1 MLNLRDVH
9 ASYGEIPALHGVSL
23 EVPKSQIVTILGANG
38 AGKSTTIRTIAGLL
52 PASVGS
58 IEFDG
63 REIRELS
70 ADRIVHLG
78 ISVVPEG
85 RQLFGEM
92 TVRENLRL
100 GAYTRGGGEQVR
112 RQMDRVIAYFPVLG
126 DRLTQLAHLLS
137 GGEQQMLAIG
147 RALMARPTLLVLD
160 EPSLGLAPILVEEL
174 FAIVKNM
181 SEGEGITV
189 LLAEQNASQALG
201 IAHYGY
207 VMETGNVV
215 LEDSAENL
223 LGNEA
228 VRGAYLGF

>member
-9 ASYGEIPALHGVSL
+9 ASYGQIPALHGVSL

-189 LLAEQNASQALG
+189 LLAEQNASHALG

>member
-1 MLNLRDVH
+1 MLKLKGVN
-9 ASYGEIPALHGVSL
+9 ASYGQVPALHGVSL
-23 EVPKSQIVTILGANG
+23 EVTRAQIVTILGANG
-38 AGKSTTIRTIAGLL
+38 AGKSTTIKIIAGLL
-52 PASVGS
+52 PASGGS
-58 IEFDG
+58 IKFDG
-63 REIRELS
+63 QEIKAMS
-70 ADRIVHLG
+70 ADRIVRLG

-92 TVRENLRL
+92 TVLENLRL
-100 GAYTRGGGEQVR
+100 GAYTRGDGEQVR
-112 RQMDRVIAYFPVLG
+112 RQLERVISYFPVLG
-126 DRLTQLAHLLS
+126 GRLAQLSHLLS

-147 RALMARPTLLVLD
+147 RALMASPKLLILD

-174 FAIVKNM
+174 FAIIKGL

-189 LLAEQNASQALG
+189 LLAEQNANQALS

-207 VMETGNVV
+207 VLETGSVV
-215 LEDSAENL
+215 LEDTAENL

>member
-1 MLNLRDVH
+1 M
-9 ASYGEIPALHGVSL
+9 HGVSL
-23 EVPKSQIVTILGANG
+23 EVPKAQIVAVLGANG

-52 PASVGS
+52 PASSGS
-58 IEFDG
+58 IAFDEQ
-63 REIRELS
+63 EIRALT

-92 TVRENLRL
+92 TVLENLRL
-100 GAYTRGGGEQVR
+100 GAYTRSNGEQVR
-112 RQMDRVIAYFPVLG
+112 RRMERVISYFPVLG
-126 DRLTQLAHLLS
+126 DRLAQLSHLLS

-147 RALMARPTLLVLD
+147 RALMARPRFLILD

-174 FAIVKNM
+174 FARIKSL

-189 LLAEQNASQALG
+189 LLAEQNANQALS

-207 VMETGNVV
+207 VLETGSVV
-215 LEDSAENL
+215 LEDTAENL
-223 LGNEA
+223 LVNEL

>member
-1 MLNLRDVH
+1 MLKLRDVH
-9 ASYGEIPALHGVSL
+9 ASYGQVPALHGVSL
-23 EVPKSQIVTILGANG
+23 EVPEAQIVTVLGANG

-52 PASVGS
+52 PASGGS

-63 REIRELS
+63 QEISSLS

-92 TVRENLRL
+92 TVLENLRL
-100 GAYTRGGGEQVR
+100 GAYTRGHGEQVR
-112 RQMDRVIAYFPVLG
+112 RQMERVISYFPVLG
-126 DRLTQLAHLLS
+126 DRLAQLSHLLS

-147 RALMARPTLLVLD
+147 RALMAGPRLLILD

-174 FAIVKNM
+174 FARIKSF
-181 SEGEGITV
+181 SEVEGITV
-189 LLAEQNASQALG
+189 LLAEQNANQALS

-207 VMETGNVV
+207 VLETGSVV
-215 LEDSAENL
+215 LEDTAENL